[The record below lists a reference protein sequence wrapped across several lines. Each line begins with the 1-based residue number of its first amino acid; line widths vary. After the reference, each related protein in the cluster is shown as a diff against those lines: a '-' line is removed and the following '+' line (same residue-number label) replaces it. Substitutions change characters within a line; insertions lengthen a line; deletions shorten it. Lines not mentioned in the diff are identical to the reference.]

1 MIKGALRL
9 LYRLCMLSKYRK
21 KKYSLIQ
28 LHCLIEILFLKDAI
42 K

>member
-9 LYRLCMLSKYRK
+9 LYRLCMLSKYRRNK
-21 KKYSLIQ
+21 VFVDPTARFNRNT
-28 LHCLIEILFLKDAI
+28 FLKDAI